1 MRSITISHSFFV
13 WGCGDAKSSPLLV
26 FFVYNT
32 VDATEMRPVSPHVG
46 ASPHIVDVAYTL
58 EEGSDL
64 VQLAIVGVINERGA
78 VDGILGMEDV
88 RAGRVINNDALS
100 KVAVQQTT

>member
-1 MRSITISHSFFV
+1 MRPIAAGHSFFV
-13 WGCGDAKSSPLLV
+13 RGFGDAKSSPLFI

-46 ASPHIVDVAYTL
+46 DSPHIVNVAYAL

-64 VQLAIVGVINERGA
+64 VQLAVVGVVNERGA
-78 VDGILGMEDV
+78 VDGILRMEDV

-100 KVAVQQTT
+100 